1 MNKNTKVLAD
11 PLSEASLPNFA
22 RLGINHHSST
32 SLSYPDGVFV
42 YRYIICDQETRRM
55 FEGNANM
62 AAGVACGDALSYRF
76 AKVIW
81 KMNPLTKKLAPV
93 QNKVFTDEEAISSAM
108 EKFRKYNP
116 VNQTDEE
123 KFNHYLETI
132 PQTIKHGFKCI
143 NELVGNNHVVCE
155 DVINHIDPRVQLP
168 IVGRTD
174 FRAQDLRG
182 EQSPPGAHHVAKT
195 PLKGDLLSVLP
206 AENSMV
212 LELKT
217 SWSKPM
223 KRKKDGTRSFSSAK
237 LPSLPN
243 KNHLQQLAF
252 YTEATKVKDPKLVYL
267 CEEGYRIFD
276 KNNCADLIPENLKGN
291 YEQLI
296 RAAKRRERL
305 LTRHE
310 HITDT
315 DKMKLELVKDTDAQF
330 DHPFFWKI
338 GNTFLKQAQD
348 LWNQV

>member
-1 MNKNTKVLAD
+1 MINNKKVLAD

-42 YRYIICDQETRRM
+42 YRYIICDQETRRL
-55 FEGNANM
+55 FDGNANM

-93 QNKVFTDEEAISSAM
+93 QNKVFTDEEAISAAM
-108 EKFRKYNP
+108 EKFRKYTP
-116 VNQTDEE
+116 VDQTDEE

-143 NELVGNNHVVCE
+143 NELAGNNHVVCE
-155 DVINHIDPRVQLP
+155 DVINHTDPRVQLP

-174 FRAQDLRG
+174 FSIQDLREERSSPG
-182 EQSPPGAHHVAKT
+182 EHIHGSKT
-195 PLKGDLLSVLP
+195 PPKGDLLS
-206 AENSMV
+206 V

-276 KNNCADLIPENLKGN
+276 KNNCADLIPENLKDF
-291 YEQLI
+291 YEQLV

-310 HITDT
+310 HINDL
-315 DKMKLELVKDTDAQF
+315 DKMKMELVRDTDAQF
-330 DHPFFWKI
+330 EHPFFWKI
-338 GNTFLKQAQD
+338 GKDFVKQAQD
-348 LWNQV
+348 LWNQA